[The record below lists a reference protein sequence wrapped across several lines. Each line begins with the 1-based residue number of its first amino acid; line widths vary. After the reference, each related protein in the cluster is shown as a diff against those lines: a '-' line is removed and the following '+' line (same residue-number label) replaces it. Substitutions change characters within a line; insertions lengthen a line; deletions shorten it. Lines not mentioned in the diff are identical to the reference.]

1 MGKIAVDK
9 QGKITIHTLAALR
22 ARIFLLRDAYKMAEG
37 RVEQTKITAYYYDDL
52 VEATKRT
59 DGIKRIKWSFAP
71 ESTEWEYTW
80 HILVVPVLY
89 RCLSVVCAMLSLFSY
104 LGVIGTMNGVGPG
117 VSVYFLAV
125 HDSSSSGS
133 GICVFI
139 LLTLGYV
146 AYVTMWSLFQ
156 MRLSGFMELLPGQ
169 LTTAKSLSTN
179 SRVVSSLSTPLGFF
193 YLGWIFEN
201 GVRTGSWTE
210 GSPDGTAGDGDDN
223 TIMSAF
229 SKFYQINVIPIMGK

>member
-1 MGKIAVDK
+1 
-9 QGKITIHTLAALR
+9 
-22 ARIFLLRDAYKMAEG
+22 MAQG
-37 RVEQTKITAYYYDDL
+37 RVEQTKKLAYYYEDL

-89 RCLSVVCAMLSLFSY
+89 RCLSVVFAMLSLFSY

-139 LLTLGYV
+139 LFTLGYV

-169 LTTAKSLSTN
+169 LTTANSLSLN
-179 SRVVSSLSTPLGFF
+179 SRVVAHLASPLAFF
-193 YLGWIFEN
+193 YLGWIYEN

-210 GSPDGTAGDGDDN
+210 GAADGTVGDGN
-223 TIMSAF
+223 NNSIMSAF
-229 SKFYQINVIPIMGK
+229 SKFYQISVIPVMGKFFLNILSKFYYSS